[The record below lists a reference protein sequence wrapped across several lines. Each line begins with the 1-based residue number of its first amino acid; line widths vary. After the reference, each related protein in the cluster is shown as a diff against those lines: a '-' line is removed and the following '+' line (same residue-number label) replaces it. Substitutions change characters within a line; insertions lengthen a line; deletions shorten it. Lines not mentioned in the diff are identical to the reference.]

1 MKSTLNQAK
10 SMVDWET
17 ELDKRISEKMV
28 VIRIELDNKLREL
41 ETKTN
46 ERLQKSEKFR
56 ILCTRCVDWRWFDH
70 NNTIVLILWFW
81 IIRTCTCFQF
91 MIFLFFSWLVPKRCI
106 SYINNLFH
114 PGWQTKRNL
123 WMKSIIKNW
132 VIRGTIVLH
141 FFCWWIHFKNN
152 NE

>member
-17 ELDKRISEKMV
+17 ELDKRIGEKMV

-56 ILCTRCVDWRWFDH
+56 ILCTRCVD
-70 NNTIVLILWFW
+70 
-81 IIRTCTCFQF
+81 
-91 MIFLFFSWLVPKRCI
+91 
-106 SYINNLFH
+106 
-114 PGWQTKRNL
+114 
-123 WMKSIIKNW
+123 
-132 VIRGTIVLH
+132 
-141 FFCWWIHFKNN
+141 
-152 NE
+152 